1 MNIDSQQHS
10 GRAMMS
16 SIVPRSDAELTELI
30 GTAPC
35 PVVVLAST
43 DDCVPCIRIKPVIRK
58 LALEFSTKMAL
69 VEVTAQVAPN
79 FIKAHL
85 IDGYPAVLL
94 FRGGVLADCRTGYFG
109 QQETR
114 SAITSF
120 LGVACEAAPSSE
132 EIAFQRALAD
142 ASAAVDTIMKVAGDA
157 LAPHIEAVMP
167 QLQAVEDRAKADR
180 EAGRLTPAE
189 AQGWRVAELK
199 RLYRPFQDK
208 IDALR
213 LAQEHAMKTYEARME
228 EGLRAFADAE
238 PASAASRMMC
248 RSDGSMCWIENS

>member
-1 MNIDSQQHS
+1 
-10 GRAMMS
+10 MMS
-16 SIVPRSDAELTELI
+16 SIVPRSDADLAELI
-30 GTAPC
+30 GSAPY

-43 DDCVPCIRIKPVIRK
+43 DDCVPCIQIKPLIRK

-79 FIKAHL
+79 FIKAHP

-238 PASAASRMMC
+238 PPPAASRMMC